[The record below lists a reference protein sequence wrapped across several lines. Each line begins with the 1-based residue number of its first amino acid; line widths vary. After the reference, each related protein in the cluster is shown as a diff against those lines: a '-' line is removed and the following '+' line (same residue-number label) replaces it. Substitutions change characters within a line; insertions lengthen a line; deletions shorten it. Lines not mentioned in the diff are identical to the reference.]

1 MKPFLLFATNLR
13 NNRGVSNRHVEILK
27 TDFGAAPGY
36 YRCFAVFP
44 ASKNTNLDYFRV
56 YPPVSKWCFVSYP
69 IFAIARGSRDTVT
82 DSNRTFFGDKL
93 SKPFKNEILLGV
105 K

>member
-27 TDFGAAPGY
+27 TDFGAAPKY

-56 YPPVSKWCFVSYP
+56 YPPVSKWRFVSYLK
-69 IFAIARGSRDTVT
+69 SETYDKKHTVN
-82 DSNRTFFGDKL
+82 SM
-93 SKPFKNEILLGV
+93 SILIVELE
-105 K
+105 